1 MYILYVLRT
10 TFSVSE
16 FQNFTSQTKTK
27 TRARGNIFS
36 DFNLGA
42 KQAGYSTRLLSGK
55 KWETSMVLLMID
67 DRGYSNYNKT
77 YDIWLFIFI
86 YYTVNYK
93 SFSSCNTISTRIW
106 STSIASR
113 HSFSAMFS
121 AVLMRRWSCSASPIT
136 SPESKRGSGA
146 ALEGRVPS

>member
-1 MYILYVLRT
+1 VKCRSVHIYVLYVLRT
-10 TFSVSE
+10 TKYVVHSQSFQ

-55 KWETSMVLLMID
+55 KWETRMVLLMID

-77 YDIWLFIFI
+77 YMVVYFYLL
-86 YYTVNYK
+86 YCK
-93 SFSSCNTISTRIW
+93 
-106 STSIASR
+106 
-113 HSFSAMFS
+113 
-121 AVLMRRWSCSASPIT
+121 L
-136 SPESKRGSGA
+136 
-146 ALEGRVPS
+146 

>member
-10 TFSVSE
+10 TRSTLYVVHSQSFQ

-55 KWETSMVLLMID
+55 KWETRMVLLMID

-77 YDIWLFIFI
+77 YDIYMVVYFYLL
-86 YYTVNYK
+86 Y
-93 SFSSCNTISTRIW
+93 
-106 STSIASR
+106 
-113 HSFSAMFS
+113 
-121 AVLMRRWSCSASPIT
+121 VL
-136 SPESKRGSGA
+136 
-146 ALEGRVPS
+146 